1 MDFHKFDFHF
11 DIDKLVADLEKCQQL
26 NWPKHFNKNDYTG
39 TWSSLSLRSISGQ
52 ENDILATPGASFTD
66 TKILEICWYFQS
78 VIAHF
83 KCPKEAVR
91 LLSLSP
97 KSEIREHRD
106 LSSGYKDGFFRIHI
120 PIRTNAQVIFRLN
133 GELLPMQPGECWY
146 ADFNLP
152 HYVSNQGENDRI
164 HLVID
169 CLRNDWS
176 DRLFKQIGYDF
187 EQENVIRYD
196 RETKLQI
203 IAQLKDIQT
212 DTAIDIANKLRS
224 ELDEATQ

>member
-1 MDFHKFDFHF
+1 MDFHKFDFQF
-11 DIDKLVADLEKCQQL
+11 DIDKLVTDLEKCQQL
-26 NWPKHFNKNDYTG
+26 NWPTHFNKNDYTG
-39 TWSSLSLRSISGQ
+39 TWSSLSLRSISGR

-66 TKILEICWYFQS
+66 TKILDICPYFRS
-78 VIAHF
+78 VLGHF
-83 KCPKEAVR
+83 DCQKEAVR

-97 KSEIREHRD
+97 NSEIREHRD
-106 LSSGYKDGFFRIHI
+106 SSSGYKDGFFRIHI
-120 PIRTNAQVIFRLN
+120 PIQTNADVIFRLN

-176 DRLFKQIGYDF
+176 DRLFRQTGYDF

-203 IAQLKDIQT
+203 IAQLEDIQT
-212 DTAIDIANKLRS
+212 DTAIDLANRLRA
-224 ELDEATQ
+224 ELNGVTI